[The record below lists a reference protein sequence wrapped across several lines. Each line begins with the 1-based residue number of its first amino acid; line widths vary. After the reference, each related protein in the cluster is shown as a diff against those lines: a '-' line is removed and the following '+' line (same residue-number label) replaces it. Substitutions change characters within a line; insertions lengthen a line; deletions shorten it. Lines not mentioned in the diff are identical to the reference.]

1 MANTKTQKTIQTNN
15 QIEAIHNEWC
25 VDNGYPVKWTR
36 LQAGRPKL
44 NEEAKS
50 KLNETEQSM
59 EIKHPSY
66 YKKLRQARKRAS
78 AQADKLN
85 ADNSERFVKGAR
97 SQADKPAS
105 AQASSGSQINK
116 R

>member
-1 MANTKTQKTIQTNN
+1 MESTSWKA
-15 QIEAIHNEWC
+15 
-25 VDNGYPVKWTR
+25 
-36 LQAGRPKL
+36 QAHKQG
-44 NEEAKS
+44 EE
-50 KLNETEQSM
+50 M
-59 EIKHPSY
+59 EFKHPSY
-66 YKKLRQARKRAS
+66 YKKLRAQARKRAS

>member
-1 MANTKTQKTIQTNN
+1 
-15 QIEAIHNEWC
+15 
-25 VDNGYPVKWTR
+25 
-36 LQAGRPKL
+36 
-44 NEEAKS
+44 
-50 KLNETEQSM
+50 M

-66 YKKLRQARKRAS
+66 YKKLRAQARKRSS

>member
-1 MANTKTQKTIQTNN
+1 VVR
-15 QIEAIHNEWC
+15 EE
-25 VDNGYPVKWTR
+25 R
-36 LQAGRPKL
+36 LSGKMESTSWKAQAHKQG
-44 NEEAKS
+44 EE
-50 KLNETEQSM
+50 M
-59 EIKHPSY
+59 EFKHPSY

>member
-1 MANTKTQKTIQTNN
+1 
-15 QIEAIHNEWC
+15 
-25 VDNGYPVKWTR
+25 
-36 LQAGRPKL
+36 
-44 NEEAKS
+44 
-50 KLNETEQSM
+50 M